1 MVKRKKRVN
10 KTKSVRRKINVQKS
24 NQINLFRAQKNFA
37 LFLILLMVS
46 FLLYNFSINLL
57 FKNFFG
63 VLSIIFGFVT
73 LAFLIALVVLLI
85 VSSRK

>member
-1 MVKRKKRVN
+1 MARKKKRI
-10 KTKSVRRKINVQKS
+10 TKSRSVKKLNSFVNLIN
-24 NQINLFRAQKNFA
+24 AQRNFT

-46 FLLYNFSINLL
+46 FLLYSFSVNPL
-57 FKNFFG
+57 FVNFFG

-85 VSSRK
+85 LQKK